1 VIFSRSQGLVT
12 AVFAAAL
19 GAGCGN
25 DTAPPTIH
33 DNHPPSVRSA
43 GIVPNP
49 IVLNTAVRVEV
60 QGEDPD
66 QDPLTFRVRWF
77 ADDRLLEGQSG
88 TSLDPASLKRGMRVR
103 ADITALDS
111 KAESGVYRTDL
122 VPVGNTP
129 PEIRSVVP
137 DISAPKPGDRLR
149 LKIES
154 SDADGDEVHFTYR
167 WWKNTSLVLEGENQ
181 ELDTMGYSR
190 GDTVV
195 AEVTPNDSSG
205 PGRPLMSAP
214 IVIGNSPP
222 SLTSSPTGLV
232 SQGLYEYTVTA
243 VDNDGDH
250 LSFTLESAPPG
261 MNIDPTSGR
270 IQWEVPLGISGSH
283 RVKVVVQDGQGGHAY
298 QEFSLSVPGR
308 TGS

>member
-49 IVLNTAVRVEV
+49 IVLNAAVRLEV

-195 AEVTPNDSSG
+195 AEVTPRDASSQ
-205 PGRPLMSAP
+205 GRPRMSDP
-214 IVIGNSPP
+214 ITIGNNPP
-222 SLTSSPTGLV
+222 NITSTPPGAV
-232 SQGLYEYTVTA
+232 NQGAYEYTVTA
-243 VDNDGDH
+243 VDSDGDR
-250 LSFTLESAPPG
+250 LSYTLDKAPTG
-261 MNIDPTSGR
+261 MTIDKTTGR
-270 IQWEVPLGISGSH
+270 IQWELAVGTSGSH
-283 RVKVVVQDGQGGHAY
+283 RVKVLIEDGQGGQAF
-298 QEFSLSVPGR
+298 QEFDLTVPNR
-308 TGS
+308 PSP